1 MGTKTDVYQ
10 IDTKSSLGGLKAAN
24 AALRKQGQA
33 LSQLAG
39 KSKLLNTSVG
49 KLKAGLG
56 RVGAA
61 TRKAGAGVRSLIGK
75 LKGLRKAGG
84 LAKSAMKGLAM
95 GLGSLLAGGLMAVVG
110 AVRLLP
116 GLFSAMRTATDGAA
130 DSASGAAGN
139 LDDAADAAGAAASEF
154 SKSADET
161 EAAGRKIKGVFGAFG
176 QVGEGFIQKQGKTFD
191 AVKATAEAAVD
202 AAGDAGTAIDA
213 VDSAVG
219 GATSRLSRFGSAMDR
234 IGAAWKKA
242 KNTILKAI
250 AEALTPAL
258 EALADLME
266 SPEFQEFVKLLAEDL
281 ADAAASI
288 AKWFID
294 DVVPAIQSFLV
305 EVNKAGGPVEYLK
318 QKWEELKTRIQ
329 EILAVL
335 RGDAD
340 STATGWRE
348 ALLKV
353 VQFYVNSWRIMLEL
367 VGKFIKG
374 AIELFW
380 KLTEIMP
387 KIIEA
392 IKKGIGTIKALFIT
406 ALLLLKTAIAIYF
419 VVPFLRA
426 IEDVKNLWESL
437 SEFVKTAVE
446 NIFSNIR
453 ERFGVDVPGVFSR
466 MIESVKGMWT
476 SLKTSVVTVLMGL
489 STAAQNIL
497 AGMANVIRG
506 VFNSILGPL
515 ENAIN
520 GVIRILGPFI
530 NLYNSVAE
538 ATGGHKLDIIGNI
551 SLPRL
556 AKGAIVSSPIAAIV
570 GDNPTSP
577 EVVAPLHDL
586 VDIMRRALADVGG
599 TQVLVTVSVAPG
611 GFATPEEAGQRVADE
626 FVRAARARGIRL

>member
-234 IGAAWKKA
+234 IGAAWEKA

-266 SPEFQEFVKLLAEDL
+266 SPEFQEFVEL
-281 ADAAASI
+281 I
-288 AKWFID
+288 AKDFAKAAKKFADWF
-294 DVVPAIQSFLV
+294 
-305 EVNKAGGPVEYLK
+305 
-318 QKWEELKTRIQ
+318 
-329 EILAVL
+329 
-335 RGDAD
+335 
-340 STATGWRE
+340 
-348 ALLKV
+348 
-353 VQFYVNSWRIMLEL
+353 
-367 VGKFIKG
+367 
-374 AIELFW
+374 
-380 KLTEIMP
+380 
-387 KIIEA
+387 
-392 IKKGIGTIKALFIT
+392 IKKGIPALKKFMAQVKESGGLFKWLKDKLSELWENTRRTMLMIV
-406 ALLLLKTAIAIYF
+406 AIILGKLLIIINTWRGNWDMLKTIAREA
-419 VVPFLRA
+419 LRRA
-426 IEDVKNLWESL
+426 GDYVRGGID
-437 SEFVKTAVE
+437 
-446 NIFSNIR
+446 NI
-453 ERFGVDVPGVFSR
+453 
-466 MIESVKGMWT
+466 KGMFSGLGETMKAPFAGLPDYIAGIWVSIKSKFVT
-476 SLKTSVVTVLMGL
+476 GINSVISALNKL
-489 STAAQNIL
+489 
-497 AGMANVIRG
+497 
-506 VFNSILGPL
+506 ILGF
-515 ENAIN
+515 N
-520 GVIRILGPFI
+520 
-530 NLYNSVAE
+530 
-538 ATGGHKLDIIGNI
+538 KLADAMGFPE
-551 SLPRL
+551 LPRISPISL
-556 AKGAIVSSPIAAIV
+556 AKGGIVSSPIAAIV

-611 GFATPEEAGQRVADE
+611 GFA
-626 FVRAARARGIRL
+626 